1 MGMTSPNQDSFLS
14 DITTPTIAED
24 RELEMLI
31 IAFIQTLKRG
41 NKQYGKDGV
50 FKLVKDSLH
59 EEISRKHS
67 KSY

>member
-1 MGMTSPNQDSFLS
+1 MGMTSPSQDSFLS
-14 DITTPTIAED
+14 DVTTPAIVED

-41 NKQYGKDGV
+41 NKKYGKDGV
-50 FKLVKDSLH
+50 FKLVKDSLD
-59 EEISRKHS
+59 EEISGKHS